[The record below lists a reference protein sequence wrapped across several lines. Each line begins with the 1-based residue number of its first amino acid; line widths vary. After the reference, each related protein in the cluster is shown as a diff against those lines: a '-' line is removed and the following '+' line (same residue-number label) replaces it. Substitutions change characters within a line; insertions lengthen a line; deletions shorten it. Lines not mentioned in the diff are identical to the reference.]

1 MSDNFISLPV
11 SKIGER
17 VKYAN
22 VYELAWMYLNNTLRK
37 LGINSDSSVAKYIAQ
52 IHGRGSQ
59 QEIQGHRP
67 YSKQAF
73 VYAFPDSTGLS
84 WCAAG
89 LVRHWFQL
97 SLALWEPWLRARLE
111 REGIVITTH
120 FDAIADLVASGS
132 FVQLRG
138 ATWCVKADDTSLYRQ
153 DTHGIKELLRSDL
166 TSEEASEV
174 ALVEQ
179 GQCKC
184 PVCASLYLSGD
195 SINRFRSFLSIS
207 EPGFFDRQNLFWWIA
222 SLRRLDEQLL
232 AETLAVWPQFA
243 VGDWAYA
250 GEVNVHDAFYWLC
263 RRTPGTYDMLKT
275 VAITSV
281 PEQRA
286 AVVAGLRGEY
296 AEGRVSNQVVYDMAG
311 SAITGSYGET
321 IAVLQL
327 LRDCPPADQFAYWDA
342 QIQQALHQH
351 GEERYLGHRLRHA
364 AVNLWILMYAEQA
377 PPEHVKAKVAEHHV
391 LVKEHWPKG
400 AEALKRWGVLS

>member
-1 MSDNFISLPV
+1 MAADIVYLPI
-11 SKIGER
+11 SKIGAR
-17 VKYAN
+17 VKYAGL
-22 VYELAWMYLNNTLRK
+22 YSLAWVYLSDTLRK
-37 LGINSDSSVAKYIAQ
+37 LGINTDSYVAKYITRIQ
-52 IHGRGSQ
+52 GRGSQ
-59 QEIQGHRP
+59 QGFLGRRP
-67 YSKQAF
+67 YTVKKF
-73 VYAFPDSTGLS
+73 EYIFPEFAGLS
-84 WCAAG
+84 WRTAE
-89 LVRHWFQL
+89 LVRHWFRL
-97 SLALWEPWLRARLE
+97 SLALWEPWLRGRLE
-111 REGIVITTH
+111 REGIVITTD
-120 FDAIADLVASGS
+120 FESIADLVASGG

-138 ATWCVKADDTSLYRQ
+138 TTWCVKADDTSLYRQ
-153 DTHGIKELLRSDL
+153 DTHGVKELLKSDL
-166 TSEEASEV
+166 TSEEASDV
-174 ALVEQ
+174 ALVEE
-179 GQCKC
+179 GQCRC

-195 SINRFRSFLSIS
+195 AINRFRSLLSTS

-222 SLRRLDEQLL
+222 SLRRLDEQQLT
-232 AETLAVWPQFA
+232 ETLAAWPRFA

-263 RRTPGTYDMLKT
+263 RRMPGTYDMLKT
-275 VAITSV
+275 VAIDSI

-296 AEGRVSNQVVYDMAG
+296 AEGRVSTQAVYDMAE
-311 SAITGSYGET
+311 SAITGNYGET

-327 LRDCPPADQFAYWDA
+327 LRDCPPADQFAYWDT